1 MIAYTHYRVDARV
14 MREAETLVAQNQY
27 DVLVIVPKQ
36 GNQAIT
42 YELQGVTIQELNT
55 RQYRGKSKSRY
66 VLSYLKFMLLS
77 FLACNKLI
85 LKRRVDIFHVHNMPN
100 FLVFSAILAR
110 GCGKTLILDIHD
122 SVPEMFATKFSG
134 RSNNLM
140 FWLLCREEAI
150 SSKLAHHVICVNHPQ
165 RDILVSRGLPAGK
178 MAVSLNVPDPKR
190 WKRTRL
196 PAGEEHGAKPFTLV
210 YHGTVAKRLGVDIA
224 IEAVGKLVYL
234 IPNMKFR
241 IYGEGDDR
249 DDCIRLIKSLGLQ
262 DTIDFYDFLPF
273 DELLPVIENTSLG
286 LVGNRRSL
294 ATELML
300 PVKLLEYVAL
310 DIPVVAPRLRAIQHY
325 FSDEMVSY
333 FEPDDSDSMSSAIL
347 EIYQNQGRRDRQVR
361 AARRFLDR
369 FGWETHQSDFLALY
383 NRL

>member
-1 MIAYTHYRVDARV
+1 
-14 MREAETLVAQNQY
+14 
-27 DVLVIVPKQ
+27 
-36 GNQAIT
+36 
-42 YELQGVTIQELNT
+42 
-55 RQYRGKSKSRY
+55 
-66 VLSYLKFMLLS
+66 
-77 FLACNKLI
+77 
-85 LKRRVDIFHVHNMPN
+85 
-100 FLVFSAILAR
+100 
-110 GCGKTLILDIHD
+110 
-122 SVPEMFATKFSG
+122 
-134 RSNNLM
+134 
-140 FWLLCREEAI
+140 
-150 SSKLAHHVICVNHPQ
+150 
-165 RDILVSRGLPAGK
+165 
-178 MAVSLNVPDPKR
+178 
-190 WKRTRL
+190 
-196 PAGEEHGAKPFTLV
+196 
-210 YHGTVAKRLGVDIA
+210 VAKRLGVDIA

-234 IPNMKFR
+234 IPDMKFR

-249 DDCIRLIKSLGLQ
+249 DDCIRLIKSLGFQ